1 MPNTILVVEDAAL
14 IAMDLVMALEEA
26 GYVVVGVAATK
37 AAALALAEEHSV
49 DLATMDVELAQ
60 GSNGIE
66 TAIELRNRYHI
77 PSIFVSGSLTEET
90 IRRAAAADPIG
101 YLNKPIAAEKVLQA
115 VECYLSR
122 KGSDGGCAK

>member
-14 IAMDLVMALEEA
+14 IAMDLVIALEDA

-37 AAALALAEEHSV
+37 AAAIALAEAHSI

-60 GSNGIE
+60 GSNGID
-66 TAIELRNRYHI
+66 TAIELRNRYDI
-77 PSIFVSGSLTEET
+77 PSIFVSGSLTDAT

-101 YLNKPIAAEKVLQA
+101 FLDKPVLAEKVLHA
-115 VECYLSR
+115 VERYLSR
-122 KGSDGGCAK
+122 RRPPEVLGD